1 MQPHNTSM
9 NYQVTCVCGHVFTVT
24 AEQAGKHT
32 ACPACQRALIPVV
45 SQPASTPPAA
55 QAEATKRC
63 PACGEVILAIAR
75 KCKHCGEY
83 LDGQKPSV
91 AAPNPT
97 PPEPDNTLP
106 IFSVSVSQWD
116 NFFRYIVCITI
127 VLIIS
132 AVVLFVPAFR
142 RVAPAVIFGAIA
154 LMGFMAYF
162 FFLSAKSSKCF
173 IRPARIETETGI
185 FSKQMD
191 SLELYRV
198 VDLELDQGFIQ
209 RLLGIGSIKIKSND
223 PSNPELVLYQV
234 PQARKIYKYLQ
245 EQVPIA
251 QKARGVVLMS

>member
-1 MQPHNTSM
+1 M

-32 ACPACQRALIPVV
+32 ACPACHRALIPVV
-45 SQPASTPPAA
+45 SQPANTPAAA
-55 QAEATKRC
+55 QADPTKRC

-83 LDGQKPSV
+83 LDGQKPT
-91 AAPNPT
+91 ANTPT
-97 PPEPDNTLP
+97 PPQAPDNTP
-106 IFSVSVSQWD
+106 PVFSVSVSQWD

-127 VLIIS
+127 VLIVS
-132 AVVLFVPAFR
+132 AVVLFVPALKS
-142 RVAPAVIFGAIA
+142 VAPAVIFAALA

-173 IRPARIETETGI
+173 IRRTRIETETGI
-185 FSKQMD
+185 FSKQID

-198 VDLELDQGFIQ
+198 LDLELDQGFIQ
-209 RLLGIGSIKIKSND
+209 RLLGIGSVKIKSND

-251 QKARGVVLMS
+251 QKARGAVLLS